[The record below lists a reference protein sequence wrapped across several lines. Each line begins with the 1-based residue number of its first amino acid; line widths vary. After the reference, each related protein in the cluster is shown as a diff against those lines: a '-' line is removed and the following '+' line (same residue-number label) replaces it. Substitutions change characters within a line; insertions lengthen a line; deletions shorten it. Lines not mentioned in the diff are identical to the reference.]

1 MTRSVRFA
9 GWPAAL
15 LAGIGLAGCASQ
27 ADYSRVSTSPVT
39 MACDGGKTFTVSYAN
54 GFETA
59 IVEAGGQRLEL
70 QRVRTTL
77 GLNPTPGALGN
88 PDSPQ
93 FESTSPGVER
103 GGGGPSVTTAGTT
116 GIRYSGD
123 NGYYLSR
130 NQAAVLEIGDDTYSN
145 CEVART

>member
-1 MTRSVRFA
+1 MTRWARFA

-27 ADYSRVSTSPVT
+27 ADYSKVSTSPVT

-59 IVEAGGQRLEL
+59 IVEAGGQRVELE
-70 QRVRTTL
+70 RVRTTL
-77 GLNPTPGALGN
+77 GQNPTPGLMVN

-93 FESTSPGVER
+93 FESQSPGVQP
-103 GGGGPSVTTAGTT
+103 GGGGPSITTAGTT
-116 GIRYSGD
+116 GVRYSGD
-123 NGYYLSR
+123 NAYYLSR
-130 NQAAVLEIGDDTYSN
+130 NQAAVLQIGDETFSN
-145 CEVART
+145 CQVART

>member
-1 MTRSVRFA
+1 MTRLARFS
-9 GWPAAL
+9 GLPAAL
-15 LAGIGLAGCASQ
+15 LAGIGLASCASQ
-27 ADYSRVSTSPVT
+27 TDYSRVSTSPVT

-59 IVEAGGQRLEL
+59 IVEADGQRVEL

-77 GLNPTPGALGN
+77 GQNPTPGLMAN

-93 FESTSPGVER
+93 FQSSSPGVER
-103 GGGGPSVTTAGTT
+103 GGGPSVTTAGTT
-116 GIRYSGD
+116 GVRYSGD
-123 NGYYLSR
+123 NAYYLSR
-130 NQAAVLEIGDDTYSN
+130 NQAAVLEIGDQIYSN